1 MDEVKKA
8 QLEQL
13 NAMRKELNLFIE
25 SFEKDEVILLDGRMT
40 NEINTGNKEEQHHNE
55 LWISIEFLPIKERK

>member
-8 QLEQL
+8 QLDQL
-13 NAMRKELNLFIE
+13 NTIRESLDSFIA

-55 LWISIEFLPIKERK
+55 LWISIEFLPVKERK